1 MEEEVTEPDLLGGGE
16 AGRGA
21 GAEAGRVTRT
31 EVNGDLPGTPCLRE
45 VMECPMEPVVLQ
57 YPTEHNQY
65 G

>member
-1 MEEEVTEPDLLGGGE
+1 MEEEVTEPDLLTGGGE

-21 GAEAGRVTRT
+21 EAGRGTRT
-31 EVNGDLPGTPCLRE
+31 EVNGELPGTPCLRE

-57 YPTEHNQY
+57 YPTENTQY